1 MKTIKNIVVLVF
13 VGLLFLSCNKNEEAI
28 ELVETK
34 SVFAGRLAFEKIKDI
49 PENQFEDQ
57 MPGFLANP
65 SDNSLYI
72 SCRNKNLTYLETT
85 YKLNLNDLK
94 LISKNATITDFVTK
108 RNYIYN
114 NQLYVFGAEKYTI
127 YDLDLNT
134 TTPSTP
140 YLPNNLFSRFGF
152 IAQNENVYIIGGFL
166 GGSTQD
172 PTYNK
177 KIYNLNLNT
186 NKFLEFATMPKNR
199 NGSSAEIVDNKIYSF
214 FGYENIKSNTTSPS
228 IQMLDDLQIYD
239 INSNSFQTI
248 NLAKNVKVSFTAKY
262 KNYIFVA
269 GNKTAGSTFTVIN
282 GSFFGYFDTK
292 TNVMTEI
299 PITVENNNLNFP
311 YICEIEVMNNKIY
324 ALVKNS
330 FNSFSIQVANLN

>member
-1 MKTIKNIVVLVF
+1 MKNLIKIICVVITLT
-13 VGLLFLSCNKNEEAI
+13 LFSCDKESTEAI
-28 ELVETK
+28 VDNPAFLTSLSFK
-34 SVFAGRLAFEKIKDI
+34 SIIEI
-49 PENQFEDQ
+49 ENNNFEDQ

-94 LISKNATITDFVTK
+94 LFSKNATITDFVTK

-140 YLPNNLFSRFGF
+140 YLPNNSFSRFGF
-152 IAQNENVYIIGGFL
+152 TAQNENVYIIGGFL

-172 PTYNK
+172 PTYDK
-177 KIYNLNLNT
+177 KIYKLNLNT
-186 NKFLEFATMPKNR
+186 NNFLEFATMPKNR

-214 FGYENIKSNTTSPS
+214 FGYENIKSSTTSPS

-269 GNKTAGSTFTVIN
+269 GNKTAGSTSTVIN
-282 GSFFGYFDTK
+282 GSFFGYFDIR
-292 TNVMTEI
+292 TNTMTEI
-299 PITVENNNLNFP
+299 PITVSNNNLDFP
-311 YICEIEVMNNKIY
+311 HICEIEIMNDKIY

-330 FNSFSIQVANLN
+330 SNSFSIQVANLK